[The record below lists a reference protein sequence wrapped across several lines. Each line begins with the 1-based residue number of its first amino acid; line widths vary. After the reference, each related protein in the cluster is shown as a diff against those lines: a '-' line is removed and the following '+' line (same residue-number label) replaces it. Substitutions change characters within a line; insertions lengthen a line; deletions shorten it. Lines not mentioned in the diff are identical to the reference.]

1 MNLNQNLRNHYT
13 EDLYHTHV
21 SMVQPRG
28 KLVYNRN
35 DLNDLYKDIR
45 KNKNV
50 YGLAEKSQQYMPIIV
65 DIDIKQTKTG
75 DELVKLY
82 NIEKVKSLISIYNSV
97 IKKNVIN
104 VRDEDLTCVYL
115 NKEPYVK
122 NDFVKNGFHLHY
134 PKVFVDKDQL
144 KNVIIPEVSELIKEN
159 SLFTEKQH
167 DDAVTKVP
175 WLMYGAVKEDGL
187 QPYKICRVYN
197 NNIENISLIDGF
209 LSYKIFNEREKQI
222 KLTEKNIEK
231 YLVNILSILPYGR
244 STYEV
249 RNPHI
254 ELNLKQKEMIEYT
267 PTVEIILTDDQNS
280 KINYYIQFMK
290 IEYVEDTKKWFIM
303 YNLLKYL
310 QVEDDKIL
318 EICSKTRLNNY
329 NETSMIKSLEKW
341 NIEQFLQY
349 GKNGSITIDE
359 HIENLRKMTLI
370 RNGETETHTSKGV
383 NKKELAD
390 EKILQHEDVA
400 LLFIEHFGSDY
411 KITTPDGGGYKWS
424 EGNKLWIYNET
435 SFFVDI
441 SKLLTVVVGLK
452 NTKNI
457 KTVGFMKSVWNIVY
471 IKIYDKSFLEVVDK
485 NPYELPIK
493 SGRLINLKTGL
504 ITERTKH
511 DLWSF
516 ELNFNIVQNIKP
528 AEEYIETLFDSPE
541 VRTFIKKLLGYFI
554 TGSVE
559 ERKGFFFVGDGRNGK
574 SLLQNILSKVFKGSK
589 FINSLMKSVLIKN
602 NSHHSTGPTPEL
614 GPLQYSR
621 MGFTSELEKDD
632 KLDDNKFKSITGSDD
647 ITHRPMYMKG
657 EPLIFKT
664 QCKLICSTNE
674 MPTFGVNQQSIQ
686 DRIVVIEFKNRFEDT
701 LENRRYAEYLESP
714 EFIEIF
720 GSYIIKGAIEY
731 CNSSLIYPQEVLTY
745 TKSIFDERD
754 TIGSFLNEKCT
765 IDNTSSDYIL
775 KEILFENY
783 TNYCIEE
790 GKRFEIKENLCKYMK
805 KINIETKQRTV
816 NGKICRVFIGI
827 VIN

>member
-1 MNLNQNLRNHYT
+1 MNSFTDLNKNLRNHYT
-13 EDLYHTHV
+13 DNIYHTHV

-28 KLVYNRN
+28 KMVYNRN

-50 YGLAEKSQQYMPIIV
+50 YGIAEKNQQYMPIIV
-65 DIDIKQTKTG
+65 DIDIKQIKTG
-75 DELVKLY
+75 DELVRLY
-82 NIEKVKSLISIYNSV
+82 NIEKVKSLISMYNSV

-104 VRDEDLTCVYL
+104 VRDEDLSCIYL
-115 NKEPYVK
+115 NKDPYIK
-122 NDFVKNGFHLHY
+122 DDFIKNGFHLHY
-134 PKVFVDKDQL
+134 PKIFVDKDQL

-167 DDAVTKVP
+167 DNAVTEVP

-187 QPYKICRVYN
+187 KPYEICRIYN
-197 NNIENISLIDGF
+197 SNIENISLIDGF

-231 YLVNILSILPYGR
+231 YLVNILSIIPYGR

-249 RNPHI
+249 QNKEIKLTLEPREIVECCSNSDLKFTPLLSEEQQNKINNYLPHI
-254 ELNLKQKEMIEYT
+254 KQEY
-267 PTVEIILTDDQNS
+267 I
-280 KINYYIQFMK
+280 
-290 IEYVEDTKKWFIM
+290 EDTKKWFVM

-310 QVEDDKIL
+310 QVEDETIL
-318 EICSKTRLNNY
+318 EICSRTSLNNY
-329 NETSMIKSLEKW
+329 NETTMTKSLEKW
-341 NIEQFLQY
+341 NIEQFLNY
-349 GKNGSITIDE
+349 GKNGSIKIEE
-359 HIENLRKMTLI
+359 HIENLRKMTTL
-370 RNGETETHTSKGV
+370 
-383 NKKELAD
+383 KKEKKQLETIED
-390 EKILQHEDVA
+390 ETILQHEDVA

-424 EGNKLWIYNET
+424 EENKLWIYNET

-452 NTKNI
+452 NIQNI

-485 NPYELPIK
+485 NCYEIPIK
-493 SGRLINLKTGL
+493 GGRLINLKTGL
-504 ITERTKH
+504 ITERTKN

-516 ELNFNIVQNIKP
+516 ELNFNIVQNIRP
-528 AEEYIETLFDSPE
+528 AEEYIATLFDSPE

-574 SLLQNILSKVFKGSK
+574 SLLQNILSKVFKGSR
-589 FINSLMKSVLIKN
+589 FVNSLMKTVLIKN
-602 NSHHSTGPTPEL
+602 NSHHSSGPTPEL

-621 MGFTSELEKDD
+621 MGFTSELEKED

-686 DRIVVIEFKNRFEDT
+686 DRIVVIEFKKRFEDT
-701 LENRRYAEYLESP
+701 LENRRYAEYLETP

-754 TIGSFLNEKCT
+754 TIGSFLNEKCKLEVNEYV
-765 IDNTSSDYIL
+765 IKNVLYN
-775 KEILFENY
+775 NY
-783 TNYCIEE
+783 TNFCAEE
-790 GKRFEIKENLCKYMK
+790 DKRFETKQTFCKYIK
-805 KINIETKQRTV
+805 KIASIISKQKTV
-816 NGKICRVFIGI
+816 HGRVEEIYIGI
-827 VIN
+827 GEK